1 MPKIIDLAINTIPS
15 ERQAPS
21 GPFAGG
27 YWMSVVPKPGD
38 KPGKPKPPQPPPPK
52 PKPQKYAG
60 ELPDEAVMAMK
71 QQLQQRI
78 KRHVYS

>member
-15 ERQAPS
+15 ERQAPG

-27 YWMSVVPKPGD
+27 YWMSVVPKPD
-38 KPGKPKPPQPPPPK
+38 KQPRPKPPQPPK
-52 PKPQKYAG
+52 PKPQKNAG
-60 ELPDEAVMAMK
+60 ELPDEAVMVMK

>member
-15 ERQAPS
+15 EQKAPG

-27 YWMSVVPKPGD
+27 YWMSVVPKPGE
-38 KPGKPKPPQPPPPK
+38 KPPRGPKPPKPQPPK
-52 PKPQKYAG
+52 PKKYAG
-60 ELPDEAVMAMK
+60 ELPDEAVMVMK